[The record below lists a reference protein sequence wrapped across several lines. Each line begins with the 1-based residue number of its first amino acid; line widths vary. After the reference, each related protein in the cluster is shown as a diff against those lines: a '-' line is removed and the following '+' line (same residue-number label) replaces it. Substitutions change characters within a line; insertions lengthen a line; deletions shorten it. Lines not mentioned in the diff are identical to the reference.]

1 MKNVTP
7 KELDKLLHDED
18 KDELLVD
25 VRTKGEFKG
34 GHIDEA
40 ENIPLDDIA
49 EAANK
54 LKGIGTV
61 YVNCGSGIR
70 SCQATEKLEQ
80 CGVNVVNVKG
90 GLTAWLRDGF
100 GVTKEGKKVIPII
113 RQVMISAG
121 SLVLISILL
130 AVLVS
135 PIWILLAGFVGTGL
149 LSAGITGIC
158 GMQKILAKM
167 PWNKE

>member
-34 GHIDEA
+34 GHIEEA

-49 EAANK
+49 EAADK

-61 YVNCGSGIR
+61 YVNCGSGVR
-70 SCQATEKLEQ
+70 SCQATDKLEK

-113 RQVMISAG
+113 RQVMITAG
-121 SLVLISILL
+121 SLVLVGVILGVLISPAWMLL
-130 AVLVS
+130 SGLMGA
-135 PIWILLAGFVGTGL
+135 GL
-149 LSAGITGIC
+149 LFAGVTGIC
-158 GMQKILAKM
+158 GMQKFLAKM
-167 PWNKE
+167 PWNK

>member
-7 KELDKLLHDED
+7 KELDTLLHDED
-18 KDELLVD
+18 KDELLID

-34 GHIDEA
+34 GHIKEA
-40 ENIPLDDIA
+40 KNIPLDDVA
-49 EAANK
+49 EAADK

-61 YVNCGSGIR
+61 YVNCGSGVR
-70 SCQATEKLEQ
+70 SCQATEKLEK

-113 RQVMISAG
+113 RQVMIGAG
-121 SLVLISILL
+121 ALILIGVVLAIFI
-130 AVLVS
+130 S
-135 PIWILLAGFVGTGL
+135 PIWILLSGFVGAGL
-149 LSAGITGIC
+149 LFAGLTGIC
-158 GMQKILAKM
+158 GMQKVLSKM
-167 PWNKE
+167 PWNK

>member
-18 KDELLVD
+18 KDELLID

-34 GHIDEA
+34 GHIKEA

-49 EAANK
+49 EAADK

-61 YVNCGSGIR
+61 YVNCGSGVR

-80 CGVNVVNVKG
+80 CGVNVVNVEG

-113 RQVMISAG
+113 RQVMITAG
-121 SLVLISILL
+121 SLILISVLL
-130 AVLVS
+130 AVLVNS
-135 PIWILLAGFVGTGL
+135 GWIFLAGVVGAGL
-149 LSAGITGIC
+149 LFAGLTGIC
-158 GMQKILAKM
+158 GMQKFLAQM
-167 PWNKE
+167 PWNK